1 MPSGLTAGH
10 DSPGR
15 RVTPEPSGGRAV
27 RAGHGGR
34 VPSGGRVVRLR
45 RARTALSAVAAA
57 AALALTG
64 QATPATAAPPPSP
77 PGASLGEAFARAAAA
92 HDVPRDLLV
101 AVGYGETRLDGHAG
115 LPSQDNG
122 YGVMHLVSNSERH
135 TLERA
140 ARLTGTSV
148 AELERDT
155 GANIHGAAA
164 VLRALADEAGL
175 HAADRDRVDAWYP
188 AVARYGAPGS
198 KPTGRLYADAV
209 YDFLGAGLH
218 VRVAGGERVTVPPRE
233 VRPQRGPYAGTRPGA
248 SLGPAADYP
257 SALWNPAYSGNYSA
271 GRGSAVTTVVVHVTQ
286 GSYAGSISWFQ
297 NPDARVSAHY
307 VVRSSDGQITQSVR
321 ESDTAWHARSANAYS
336 VGVEHEGYVSDPAW
350 FTDAMYRS
358 SAALTRHLTAK
369 YGIPRDR
376 AHIVGHNEVPG
387 NDHTD
392 PGPHWDW
399 AYYMSQVRGEEGTT
413 GTPFPTWGTD
423 VSVRQRPS
431 QDSAR
436 VATLPRPTSV
446 RVACQVHGAPVEY
459 DGYSN
464 DAWSYLPDHGGYVSN
479 IFIDV
484 PDAWLPGVPAC

>member
-1 MPSGLTAGH
+1 MSSGLL
-10 DSPGR
+10 
-15 RVTPEPSGGRAV
+15 V
-27 RAGHGGR
+27 GR
-34 VPSGGRVVRLR
+34 VR
-45 RARTALSAVAAA
+45 SAVCAAAVA

-64 QATPATAAPPPSP
+64 QPAPAAAAPAPSAP
-77 PGASLGEAFARAAAA
+77 DTAVNRAFARAAAA
-92 HDVPRDLLV
+92 YDVPRDLLV

-122 YGVMHLVSNSERH
+122 YGMMHLVSNPGRH

-140 ARLTGTSV
+140 ARLTGASV
-148 AELERDT
+148 AELKQDS
-155 GANIHGAAA
+155 GANIHGGAA

-175 HAADRDRVDAWYP
+175 DAADRDRLGAWYP
-188 AVARYGAPGS
+188 VAARYGASNGES
-198 KPTGRLYADAV
+198 AARLYADAV
-209 YDFLGAGLH
+209 YDILGDGIRTH
-218 VRVAGGERVTVPPRE
+218 VTGGERVTVAPRA
-233 VRPQRGPYAGTRPGA
+233 VRPERGAYAETEA
-248 SLGPAADYP
+248 VAAPTAAVDYP

-271 GRGSAVTTVVVHVTQ
+271 GRGSAITTVVVHVTQ

-297 NPDARVSAHY
+297 DPAAQVSAHY
-307 VVRSSDGQITQSVR
+307 VVRSSDGQVTQTVR
-321 ESDTAWHARSANAYS
+321 ERDTAWHARSANPHS

-358 SAALTRHLTAK
+358 SAALTRHLTDK

-376 AHIVGHNEVPG
+376 AHIVGHSEVPG

-399 AYYMSQVRGEEGTT
+399 AYYMSLVRGDDGAT

-423 VSVRQRPS
+423 VSVRQQPS
-431 QDSAR
+431 TDSAR
-436 VATLPRPTSV
+436 VASLPGPASV
-446 RVACQVHGAPVEY
+446 RVACQVRGGLVEY

-464 DAWSYLPDHGGYVSN
+464 DAWSYLPDHGGYISN

-484 PDAWLPGVPAC
+484 TDAWLPGVPTC

>member
-1 MPSGLTAGH
+1 M
-10 DSPGR
+10 
-15 RVTPEPSGGRAV
+15 
-27 RAGHGGR
+27 
-34 VPSGGRVVRLR
+34 RLR
-45 RARTALSAVAAA
+45 RARTALCALAVT

-64 QATPATAAPPPSP
+64 HAAPAAAAPPPP
-77 PGASLGEAFARAAAA
+77 APDASLGAAFARAAAV

-122 YGVMHLVSNSERH
+122 YGVMHLVSNSERR

-140 ARLTGTSV
+140 ARLTGASV
-148 AELERDT
+148 AELRRDT
-155 GANIHGAAA
+155 GANIDGAAA

-175 HAADRDRVDAWYP
+175 DAADRDRVDAWYP
-188 AVARYGAPGS
+188 VAARYGAPGS
-198 KPTGRLYADAV
+198 KTAGRLYADAV
-209 YDFLGAGLH
+209 YDVLGEGVRA
-218 VRVAGGERVTVPPRE
+218 RVAGGEQVTVAPRE
-233 VRPQRGPYAGTRPGA
+233 VRPRRGPYARTRPGA
-248 SLGPAADYP
+248 SLGQAGDYP
-257 SALWNPAYSGNYSA
+257 SALWNPAYSGNYAA
-271 GRGSAVTTVVVHVTQ
+271 GRGSAITTVVVHVTQ

-297 NPDARVSAHY
+297 NPDAQVSAHY

-321 ESDTAWHARSANAYS
+321 ESDTAWHARSANPYS

-392 PGPHWDW
+392 PGPRWDW
-399 AYYMSQVRGEEGTT
+399 AYYMSLVRGDDGAG

-423 VSVRQRPS
+423 VSVRQQPS

-436 VATLPRPTSV
+436 VATLPGPTSV
-446 RVACQVHGAPVEY
+446 RVACQVRGAPVEY

-464 DAWSYLPDHGGYVSN
+464 DAWSYLPDYGGYVSN
-479 IFIDV
+479 LFIDV
-484 PDAWLPGVPAC
+484 TDAWLPGVPTC